1 MAGLL
6 GPLKWILKRGCGC
19 NFNYFKKGWYKMKRF
34 QVITN
39 KSNTY
44 PVYYVVDLVTGQKIA
59 EELNKETAENIC
71 SNFQMVEDL

>member
-1 MAGLL
+1 
-6 GPLKWILKRGCGC
+6 
-19 NFNYFKKGWYKMKRF
+19 MKRF